1 MAKHVVIWT
10 GARHDDRLCAAVG
23 AVAGVRVTGARDRA
37 AALAAIDD
45 ADALVATVVGW
56 GADFAAAIARA
67 PRLVWMQALNT
78 GIDNVEK
85 RGIPAHLAISNVGP
99 VNSTIVA
106 EHALTLLL
114 AMLRRTPKLAAAQA
128 RRDWA
133 FDAVRPEL
141 STLRGKHVAILGFSH
156 IGRGI
161 AGLCAACGARVTA
174 IARTA
179 RVDPSGT
186 VVEAV
191 TALREV
197 LATADALVVAAP
209 LTAETRGLV
218 NAEALAALKRGAL
231 VVNVSRGGVVA
242 TRDLLAALD
251 SGQVGGAALD
261 VTDPEPLPPDHPL
274 WTKPNV
280 IITPHVAGIGGGELV
295 RAELEALVV
304 DNVRR
309 FAAGGEL
316 QHLVKRPSPAA
327 R

>member
-10 GARHDDRLCAAVG
+10 GARHDGRLCAAVG
-23 AVAGVRVTGARDRA
+23 ALAGVRVTGARDRA
-37 AALAAIDD
+37 AALAAIAD

-56 GADFAAAIARA
+56 GEDLAAAIARA
-67 PRLVWMQALNT
+67 PRLAWMQALNT
-78 GIDNVEK
+78 GIDSLEK
-85 RGIPAHLAISNVGP
+85 HGVPAHLAISNVGP
-99 VNSTIVA
+99 VNSTSVA
-106 EHALTLLL
+106 EHALLLLL
-114 AMLRRTPKLAAAQA
+114 ALLRRATALAAAQA
-128 RRDWA
+128 RHDWA

-141 STLRGKHVAILGFSH
+141 STLRGKHVAILGFSY

-161 AGLCAACGARVTA
+161 AGLCAACGARVTG
-174 IARTA
+174 IAKTA

-186 VVEAV
+186 VVAAV
-191 TALREV
+191 ANLREV

-209 LTAETRGLV
+209 LTAETRELV
-218 NAEALAALKRGAL
+218 NAETLAALKRGGL
-231 VVNVSRGGVVA
+231 IVNVSRGGIVA
-242 TRDLLAALD
+242 TSDLLAALD

-280 IITPHVAGIGGGELV
+280 VITPHVAGIGGGELV

-309 FAAGGEL
+309 FVAGGEL
-316 QHLVKRPSPAA
+316 QHVVRRPSSSA